1 MQVSK
6 KSFLVEWLT
15 TVDHKK
21 IGILYFFSAIFF
33 LFVAGLEAMLIRTQ
47 LIVPNNDF
55 LVGMAFNKAFTMQ
68 WFFWLMPLN
77 ASFFNFIMP
86 LQIGARDVAFPR
98 LNAFTYW
105 VFLFGG
111 IFLHAFCNAV
121 PDSQTSILKV
131 GR

>member
-55 LVGMAFNKAFTMQ
+55 LVGMAFNKAFTMHGTTMV
-68 WFFWLMPLN
+68 FLVIMPLN
-77 ASFFNFIMP
+77 ASFFNFYALSKSENF
-86 LQIGARDVAFPR
+86 LQKFYNICCSLV
-98 LNAFTYW
+98 
-105 VFLFGG
+105 
-111 IFLHAFCNAV
+111 
-121 PDSQTSILKV
+121 
-131 GR
+131 